1 MNEGCVHL
9 GLVREVT
16 PNSDGCETC
25 RAIGDTWVHLRL
37 CMTCGNVGCCDDSK
51 NKHAH
56 KHSDE
61 TGHPVIRS
69 FEQGEFWM
77 WCYTDHVLLLPD

>member
-77 WCYTDHVLLLPD
+77 WCYLDHALLLPD